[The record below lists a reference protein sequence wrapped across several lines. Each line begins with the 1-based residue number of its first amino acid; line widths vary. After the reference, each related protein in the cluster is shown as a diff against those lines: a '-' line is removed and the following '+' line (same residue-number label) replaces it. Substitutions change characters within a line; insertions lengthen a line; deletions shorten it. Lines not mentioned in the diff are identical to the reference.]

1 MTTSGLEE
9 QLKAILQER
18 TMLQHPFYQAWT
30 KGELKIEQLQEYAR
44 QYFHFEAA
52 FPRFLSAIHART
64 NSTTVRQ
71 TLLKNLWD
79 EEYGDINHRAMWLD
93 FCESLGLNR
102 EEPEMTKPLTNTQ
115 ALLDTY
121 HTICNEGTFQEG
133 LAAIYA
139 YEEQVPEIMIEKI
152 RGLKEYFNIT
162 SEKALRFFEV
172 HSVLDED
179 HSDREREGIVG
190 YTKRTDEEAVERAL
204 QAALDGWWG
213 FLDGVME
220 ESRAA

>member
-1 MTTSGLEE
+1 MSQDFLNRIEE
-9 QLKAILQER
+9 RIEVRSLLK
-18 TMLQHPFYQAWT
+18 HPFYQAWQEGKLT
-30 KGELKIEQLQEYAR
+30 KEELKVYAA
-44 QYFHFEAA
+44 QYYHFESA
-52 FPRFLSAIHART
+52 FPVYLSSVHSRCDERD
-64 NSTTVRQ
+64 VRQ
-71 TLLKNLWD
+71 SILENLWD

-102 EEPEMTKPLTNTQ
+102 EETEMTKPLTNTQ

>member
-1 MTTSGLEE
+1 MSQDFLNRIEE
-9 QLKAILQER
+9 RIEVRSLLK
-18 TMLQHPFYQAWT
+18 HPFYQAWQEGKLT
-30 KGELKIEQLQEYAR
+30 KEELKVYAA
-44 QYFHFEAA
+44 QYYHFESA
-52 FPRFLSAIHART
+52 FPVYLSSVHSRCDERD
-64 NSTTVRQ
+64 VRQ
-71 TLLKNLWD
+71 SILENLWD
-79 EEYGDINHRAMWLD
+79 EEHGDINHRAMWLD

-190 YTKRTDEEAVERAL
+190 YTKRTDEEVVERAL

>member
-1 MTTSGLEE
+1 MSQDFLNRIEE
-9 QLKAILQER
+9 RIEVRSLLK
-18 TMLQHPFYQAWT
+18 HPFYQAWQEGKLT
-30 KGELKIEQLQEYAR
+30 KEELKVYAA
-44 QYFHFEAA
+44 QYYHFESA
-52 FPRFLSAIHART
+52 FPVYLSSVHSRCDERD
-64 NSTTVRQ
+64 VRQ
-71 TLLKNLWD
+71 SILENLWD
-79 EEYGDINHRAMWLD
+79 EEHGDINHRAMWLD

-190 YTKRTDEEAVERAL
+190 YTKRTDEKAVERSL

>member
-1 MTTSGLEE
+1 MSQDFLNRIEE
-9 QLKAILQER
+9 RIEVRSLLK
-18 TMLQHPFYQAWT
+18 HPFYQAWQEGKLT
-30 KGELKIEQLQEYAR
+30 KEELKVYAA
-44 QYFHFEAA
+44 QYYHFESA
-52 FPRFLSAIHART
+52 FPVYLSSVHSRCDERD
-64 NSTTVRQ
+64 VRQ
-71 TLLKNLWD
+71 SILENLWD

-190 YTKRTDEEAVERAL
+190 YTKRTDEKAVERSL

>member
-1 MTTSGLEE
+1 MSQDFLNRIEE
-9 QLKAILQER
+9 RIEVRSLLK
-18 TMLQHPFYQAWT
+18 HPFYQAWQEGKLT
-30 KGELKIEQLQEYAR
+30 KEELKVYAA
-44 QYFHFEAA
+44 QYYHFESA
-52 FPRFLSAIHART
+52 FPVYLSSVHSRCDERD
-64 NSTTVRQ
+64 VRQ
-71 TLLKNLWD
+71 SILENLWD

>member
-1 MTTSGLEE
+1 MSQDFLNRIEE
-9 QLKAILQER
+9 RIEVRSLLK
-18 TMLQHPFYQAWT
+18 HPFYQAWQEGKLT
-30 KGELKIEQLQEYAR
+30 KEELKVYAA
-44 QYFHFEAA
+44 QYYHFESA
-52 FPRFLSAIHART
+52 FPVYLSSVHSRCDERD
-64 NSTTVRQ
+64 VRQ
-71 TLLKNLWD
+71 SILENLWD
-79 EEYGDINHRAMWLD
+79 EEHGDINHRAMWLD

-121 HTICNEGTFQEG
+121 HVICNKGTFQEG

>member
-1 MTTSGLEE
+1 MSQDFLNRIEE
-9 QLKAILQER
+9 RIEVRSLLKQ
-18 TMLQHPFYQAWT
+18 PFYQAWQEGKLT
-30 KGELKIEQLQEYAR
+30 KEELKVYAA
-44 QYFHFEAA
+44 QYYHFESA
-52 FPRFLSAIHART
+52 FPVYLSSVHSRCDERD
-64 NSTTVRQ
+64 VRQ
-71 TLLKNLWD
+71 SILENLWD
-79 EEYGDINHRAMWLD
+79 EEHGDINHRAMWLD

-190 YTKRTDEEAVERAL
+190 YTKRTDEEVVERAL

>member
-1 MTTSGLEE
+1 MNLNFLNRIEE
-9 QLKAILQER
+9 RIEARSLLK
-18 TMLQHPFYQAWT
+18 HPFYQAWQEGKLT
-30 KGELKIEQLQEYAR
+30 KEELKVYAA
-44 QYFHFEAA
+44 QYYHFESA
-52 FPRFLSAIHART
+52 FPVYLSSVHSRCDERD
-64 NSTTVRQ
+64 VRQ
-71 TLLKNLWD
+71 SILENLWD
-79 EEYGDINHRAMWLD
+79 EEHGDINHRAMWLD

>member
-1 MTTSGLEE
+1 MSQDFLNRIEE
-9 QLKAILQER
+9 RIEVRSLLK
-18 TMLQHPFYQAWT
+18 HPIYQAWQEGKLT
-30 KGELKIEQLQEYAR
+30 KEELKVYAA
-44 QYFHFEAA
+44 QYYHFESA
-52 FPRFLSAIHART
+52 FPVYLSSVHSRCDERD
-64 NSTTVRQ
+64 VRQ
-71 TLLKNLWD
+71 SILENLWD

-190 YTKRTDEEAVERAL
+190 YTKRTDEEVVERAL

>member
-1 MTTSGLEE
+1 MSQDFLNRIEE
-9 QLKAILQER
+9 RIEVRSLLK
-18 TMLQHPFYQAWT
+18 HPFYQAWQEGKLT
-30 KGELKIEQLQEYAR
+30 KEELKVYAA
-44 QYFHFEAA
+44 QYYHFESA
-52 FPRFLSAIHART
+52 FPVYLSSVHSRCDERD
-64 NSTTVRQ
+64 VRQ
-71 TLLKNLWD
+71 SILENLWD
-79 EEYGDINHRAMWLD
+79 EEHGDINHRAMWLD

-102 EEPEMTKPLTNTQ
+102 EEPELTKPLTNTQ

>member
-1 MTTSGLEE
+1 MSQDFLNRIEE
-9 QLKAILQER
+9 RIEVRSLLK
-18 TMLQHPFYQAWT
+18 HPFYQAWQEGKLT
-30 KGELKIEQLQEYAR
+30 KEELKVYAA
-44 QYFHFEAA
+44 QYYRFESA
-52 FPRFLSAIHART
+52 FPVYLSSVHSRCDERD
-64 NSTTVRQ
+64 VRQ
-71 TLLKNLWD
+71 SILENLWD